1 MTSAALAE
9 RIPRTP
15 PRGWAALLLMQLQI
29 SSLRLYSFAL
39 GVFLPFIAADLAL
52 TPLQAGLLQAV
63 WWITAALAVLPF
75 GVWFSRWRPAR
86 LVLASMLLTTPF
98 LLMHGLAA
106 NFLTL
111 FAARFFAALFH
122 ALGLS
127 ARPMLFRQWAAR
139 SQYALINSV
148 GLSQHSALL
157 AVAVSSSALLIT
169 ALGGWRAAYFIQ
181 GGFLALQIIAWLL
194 IARESKATAPD
205 IAASLQARSANSPLA
220 ALRKYPQGWLVAI
233 VMFALAAVWT
243 GIVTFLPTLLLE
255 ERGIPIALGG
265 ALLGFL
271 YYALIPGALA
281 GGWLN
286 RKLRNR
292 RLLLGIPA
300 ALNALLALAITLAP
314 APLPLAALITALG
327 LVWVAVPAMEM
338 LPFEFPCILP
348 REVAAVSALITTL
361 MGLGFAAGPLLV
373 GAAAQLGGGL
383 QTGLIAMSALASVGV
398 VAALVYPVTQPGAN
412 QKRNPDAANPDM
424 GKADIANAD
433 TASADTEK
441 TDNG

>member
-1 MTSAALAE
+1 MTSAAHAE

-15 PRGWAALLLMQLQI
+15 PRGWAALLLLHLQL
-29 SSLRLYSFAL
+29 SSLRLSSFAL
-39 GVFLPFIAADLAL
+39 GVFLPFIAADLSL

-75 GVWFSRWRPAR
+75 GVWCSRFRPAR
-86 LVLASMLLTTPF
+86 LILASLLLTAPF
-98 LLMHGLAA
+98 LFMQGLAV

-111 FAARFFAALFH
+111 FGARFFAALFH

-148 GLSQHSALL
+148 GLSQHSVLL
-157 AVAVSSSALLIT
+157 AIAVSSSAPLIA
-169 ALGGWRAAYFIQ
+169 ALGSWRIAYFIQ
-181 GGFLALQIIAWLL
+181 GGFLALQTIAWLL
-194 IARESKATAPD
+194 IARESKAPARNISAELQTQPD
-205 IAASLQARSANSPLA
+205 SPLA

-243 GIVTFLPTLLLE
+243 GVITFLPTLLLE

-300 ALNALLALAITLAP
+300 ALNVALALAITLTP
-314 APLPLAALITALG
+314 APLPLAALSAALG

-338 LPFEFPCILP
+338 LPFEFPRILP

-361 MGLGFAAGPLLV
+361 MGLGFAAGPLIV

-398 VAALVYPVTQPGAN
+398 AAALVYPVSQASAS
-412 QKRNPDAANPDM
+412 QERNPDAANPDM
-424 GKADIANAD
+424 SN
-433 TASADTEK
+433 TNMESAD
-441 TDNG
+441 DG

>member
-1 MTSAALAE
+1 MTPAAHAE

-15 PRGWAALLLMQLQI
+15 PRGWAALLLLHLQL
-29 SSLRLYSFAL
+29 SSLRLSSFAL

-75 GVWFSRWRPAR
+75 GVWCSRFRPAR
-86 LVLASMLLTTPF
+86 LILASLLLTAPF
-98 LLMHGLAA
+98 LFMQGVAV

-111 FAARFFAALFH
+111 FGARFFAALFH

-148 GLSQHSALL
+148 GLSQHSVLL
-157 AVAVSSSALLIT
+157 AIAVSSSAPLIA
-169 ALGGWRAAYFIQ
+169 ALGSWRIAYFIQ
-181 GGFLALQIIAWLL
+181 GGFLALQTIAWLL
-194 IARESKATAPD
+194 IARESKAPARN
-205 IAASLQARSANSPLA
+205 ISAELQTQPGSPLA

-243 GIVTFLPTLLLE
+243 GVITFLPTLLLE

-286 RKLRNR
+286 RKLPNR

-300 ALNALLALAITLAP
+300 ALNVALALAITLTP
-314 APLPLAALITALG
+314 APLPLAALSAALG
-327 LVWVAVPAMEM
+327 LVWIAVPAMEM
-338 LPFEFPCILP
+338 LPFEFPRILP

-361 MGLGFAAGPLLV
+361 MGLGFAAGPLIV

-383 QTGLIAMSALASVGV
+383 QTGLIAMSALAVVGV
-398 VAALVYPVTQPGAN
+398 AAALVYPVTQASAT
-412 QKRNPDAANPDM
+412 QERNPDMSNTDMAN
-424 GKADIANAD
+424 
-433 TASADTEK
+433 DTEK
-441 TDNG
+441 TDDG

>member
-1 MTSAALAE
+1 MTPAAPAQS
-9 RIPRTP
+9 IPRTP
-15 PRGWAALLLMQLQI
+15 PRGWATLLLLQLQI
-29 SSLRLYSFAL
+29 SSLRLSSFAL
-39 GVFLPFIAADLAL
+39 GAFLPFIAADLAL

-75 GVWFSRWRPAR
+75 GVWCSRFRPVR
-86 LVLASMLLTTPF
+86 LILASLLLTTPF
-98 LLMHGLAA
+98 LFMQGLAV

-139 SQYALINSV
+139 GQYPLINSV
-148 GLSQHSALL
+148 GLSQHSVLISI
-157 AVAVSSSALLIT
+157 AVSVPLIA
-169 ALGGWRAAYFIQ
+169 ALGSWRVIYFIQ
-181 GGFLALQIIAWLL
+181 AGFLALQTIAWPL
-194 IARESKATAPD
+194 IARESKAPVQD
-205 IAASLQARSANSPLA
+205 IAASLQSDPDGGGSLA

-233 VMFALAAVWT
+233 VMFALAAVWM
-243 GIVTFLPTLLLE
+243 GVITFLSTLLLQ
-255 ERGIPIALGG
+255 ERGIPVALGG

-286 RKLRNR
+286 RKIRNR

-300 ALNALLALAITLAP
+300 ALNVLLAIAITLTP

-327 LVWVAVPAMEM
+327 LVWIAVPAMEM
-338 LPFEFPCILP
+338 LPFEFPGIRP
-348 REVAAVSALITTL
+348 REVSAVSALITTL
-361 MGLGFAAGPLLV
+361 MGLGFATGPMIV

-383 QTGLIAMSALASVGV
+383 QTGLIAMSAIAAVGV
-398 VAALVYPVTQPGAN
+398 VAALVYPVSQDG
-412 QKRNPDAANPDM
+412 NP
-424 GKADIANAD
+424 DIANDMENAN
-433 TASADTEK
+433 
-441 TDNG
+441 NGWQVQA

>member
-1 MTSAALAE
+1 MTPAAAPAE

-15 PRGWAALLLMQLQI
+15 PRGWATLLLLHLQL
-29 SSLRLYSFAL
+29 SSLRLSSFAL
-39 GVFLPFIAADLAL
+39 GVFLPFIAADLSL

-75 GVWFSRWRPAR
+75 GVWCSRFRPAR
-86 LVLASMLLTTPF
+86 LILASLLLTAPF
-98 LLMHGLAA
+98 LFMQGLAV

-111 FAARFFAALFH
+111 FGARFFAALFH

-148 GLSQHSALL
+148 GLSQHSVLL
-157 AVAVSSSALLIT
+157 AIAVSSSAPLIA
-169 ALGGWRAAYFIQ
+169 ALGSWRIAYFIQ
-181 GGFLALQIIAWLL
+181 GGFLALQTIAWLL
-194 IARESKATAPD
+194 IARESKAPARNISAELQTQPD
-205 IAASLQARSANSPLA
+205 SPLV

-243 GIVTFLPTLLLE
+243 GVITFLPTLLLE

-286 RKLRNR
+286 RKLPNR

-300 ALNALLALAITLAP
+300 ALNVALALAITLTP
-314 APLPLAALITALG
+314 APLPLAALSAALG

-338 LPFEFPCILP
+338 LPFEFPRILP
-348 REVAAVSALITTL
+348 REVAAVSALTTTL
-361 MGLGFAAGPLLV
+361 MGLGFAAGPLIV

-383 QTGLIAMSALASVGV
+383 QTGLIAMSALAGVGV
-398 VAALVYPVTQPGAN
+398 AAALVYPVSQASAS
-412 QKRNPDAANPDM
+412 QERNPDMSNTDMAN
-424 GKADIANAD
+424 
-433 TASADTEK
+433 DTEK
-441 TDNG
+441 TDDG

>member
-1 MTSAALAE
+1 MESLPKDRPPVMHAAHAE
-9 RIPRTP
+9 RIPHTP
-15 PRGWAALLLMQLQI
+15 PRGWATLLLLHLQI
-29 SSLRLYSFAL
+29 SSLRLSSFAL

-63 WWITAALAVLPF
+63 WWITAALAALPF
-75 GVWFSRWRPAR
+75 VVWGSRFRPVR
-86 LVLASMLLTTPF
+86 LTLASLLLTTPF
-98 LLMHGLAA
+98 LFMQGLAV

-139 SQYALINSV
+139 GQYALINSV
-148 GLSQHSALL
+148 GLSQHSVLL
-157 AVAVSSSALLIT
+157 AIAVSASAPLIA
-169 ALGGWRAAYFIQ
+169 ALGSWRIAYFIQ
-181 GGFLALQIIAWLL
+181 AGFLALQTLSWLL
-194 IARESKATAPD
+194 IARESKAPARD
-205 IAASLQARSANSPLA
+205 IAASLQANPDGASPLA

-243 GIVTFLPTLLLE
+243 GVITFLPTLLLE

-300 ALNALLALAITLAP
+300 ALNVLLAIAITLTP

-338 LPFEFPCILP
+338 LPFEFPRIQP

-361 MGLGFAAGPLLV
+361 MGLGFATGPLIV

-383 QTGLIAMSALASVGV
+383 QTGLIAMSALAAVGV
-398 VAALVYPVTQPGAN
+398 AAALVYPVSQP
-412 QKRNPDAANPDM
+412 RNPD
-424 GKADIANAD
+424 IAND
-433 TASADTEK
+433 TESAD
-441 TDNG
+441 NG